1 MSYITENNAERPAT
15 RKQLWAIYCLSKK
28 DYRGQDLTRLDAS
41 VLIQRLK
48 AEKADKAANEAQSAP
63 KPKKTTLEK
72 EFIDY
77 MTDKMQGVINTA
89 KEALHIKSI
98 VEDDPTIF
106 TDEKKRQ
113 KYMFF
118 GFGCGITVIKYDK
131 RSKIAKQIEE
141 LGNKHRTT
149 TFLNM
154 FLKAFT
160 QKEIDYYKSVGFP
173 LSAMYYQDIRI
184 SGAYENAVA
193 SFMTHKGV
201 KNVRTQ
207 TFDD

>member
-1 MSYITENNAERPAT
+1 MSTYITENNAERPAT
-15 RKQLWAIYCLSKK
+15 RKQLWAIYCLSKV

-41 VLIQRLK
+41 NLIQRLK
-48 AEKADKAANEAQSAP
+48 GEKGTESTESAP
-63 KPKKTTLEK
+63 KAKKQTLEE
-72 EFIDY
+72 EFIAF
-77 MTDKMQGVINTA
+77 MTERMQNVIETA
-89 KEALHIKSI
+89 KKALQIQSV
-98 VEDDPTIF
+98 VEDDATIF

-113 KYMFF
+113 KYAFF
-118 GFGCGITVIKYDK
+118 GFGCGITIIRYDK
-131 RSKIAKQIEE
+131 RSKVAKQIEE
-141 LGNKHRTT
+141 LGSKHRRT
-149 TFLNM
+149 TFLTM

-160 QKEIDYYKSVGFP
+160 PKQIAYFDSVGFP
-173 LSAMYYQDIRI
+173 LSAMYYQDIKI

>member
-1 MSYITENNAERPAT
+1 MNYITENNAERPAT
-15 RKQLWAIYCLSKK
+15 RKQLWAIYCLSKV
-28 DYRGQDLTRLDAS
+28 DYRGKDLTRLDAS
-41 VLIQRLK
+41 NLIQRLQE
-48 AEKADKAANEAQSAP
+48 EKASKP
-63 KPKKTTLEK
+63 TKPKTTTLEQ
-72 EFIDY
+72 EFLDY

-89 KEALHIKSI
+89 KKALQIKSV

-113 KYMFF
+113 KYAFF
-118 GFGCGITVIKYDK
+118 GFGCGITIIKYDK
-131 RSKIAKQIEE
+131 RSKVAKQIEE

>member
-1 MSYITENNAERPAT
+1 MNYITENNAERPAT

-28 DYRGQDLTRLDAS
+28 DYRGQDLTMLDAS
-41 VLIQRLK
+41 VLIKRLQS
-48 AEKADKAANEAQSAP
+48 EKSANANVTP
-63 KPKKTTLEK
+63 NPKKKTLEG

-77 MTDKMQGVINTA
+77 MTDKMQSVISTA
-89 KEALHIKSI
+89 KKALQIKSV

-113 KYMFF
+113 KYAFF
-118 GFGCGITVIKYDK
+118 GFGCGITIIKYDK
-131 RSKIAKQIEE
+131 RSKVAKQIEE

-160 QKEIDYYKSVGFP
+160 QKEINYYESVGFP
-173 LSAMYYQDIRI
+173 LSAMYYQDIKI

>member
-1 MSYITENNAERPAT
+1 MSYITENNAEKLAT

-28 DYRGQDLTRLDAS
+28 DYRGQDLTMLDAS

-48 AEKADKAANEAQSAP
+48 AEKAANGTQNAAKPMKA
-63 KPKKTTLEK
+63 TLED
-72 EFIDY
+72 EFVSY

-89 KEALHIKSI
+89 RKALQIKSV
-98 VEDDPTIF
+98 VEDDPTVF
-106 TDEKKRQ
+106 TDARKRQ
-113 KYMFF
+113 RYAFF
-118 GFGCGITVIKYDK
+118 GFGCGITIIKYDK
-131 RSKIAKQIEE
+131 RSKVGRQIEE
-141 LGNKHRTT
+141 LGGKHRTT

-154 FLKAFT
+154 FLNAFT
-160 QKEIDYYKSVGFP
+160 QKEISYYKSVGFP
-173 LSAMYYQDIRI
+173 LSAMYCQDIRI

>member
-1 MSYITENNAERPAT
+1 MNYITENNAKRPAT
-15 RKQLWAIYCLSKK
+15 KKQLWAIYCMSKK
-28 DYRGQDLTRLDAS
+28 DYRDQNLTMLDAS

-48 AEKADKAANEAQSAP
+48 TEKTANNAQSTP
-63 KPKKTTLEK
+63 KPKKMTLEN
-72 EFIDY
+72 EFIDF
-77 MTDKMQGVINTA
+77 MTDKMQGIIGTA
-89 KEALHIKSI
+89 KKALQIKSV

-106 TDEKKRQ
+106 TDENKRKK
-113 KYMFF
+113 YAFF
-118 GFGCGITVIKYDK
+118 GFGCGITIIKYDK
-131 RSKIAKQIEE
+131 RSKVAKQIEE

-160 QKEIDYYKSVGFP
+160 QNEINYYDSVGFP

-193 SFMTHKGV
+193 SFMSHKGV

>member
-1 MSYITENNAERPAT
+1 MNYITENNAERPAT
-15 RKQLWAIYCLSKK
+15 KKQLWAIYCISKK
-28 DYRGQDLTRLDAS
+28 DYRDQNLTMLDAS

-48 AEKADKAANEAQSAP
+48 TEKTANNAQSTP
-63 KPKKTTLEK
+63 KPKKMTLEN
-72 EFIDY
+72 EFIDF
-77 MTDKMQGVINTA
+77 MTDKMQGVIDTA
-89 KEALHIKSI
+89 KKALQIKSV

-106 TDEKKRQ
+106 TDENKRKK
-113 KYMFF
+113 YAFF
-118 GFGCGITVIKYDK
+118 GFGCGITIIKYDK
-131 RSKIAKQIEE
+131 RSKVAKQIEE
-141 LGNKHRTT
+141 LGNKHRAT

-160 QKEIDYYKSVGFP
+160 QNEINYYDSVGFP

-184 SGAYENAVA
+184 SGEYENAVA
-193 SFMTHKGV
+193 SFMSHKGV

>member
-1 MSYITENNAERPAT
+1 MRDYISENNAERPAT
-15 RKQLWAIYCLSKK
+15 RKQLWAIYCLSKV
-28 DYRGQDLTRLDAS
+28 DYRGKDLTRLDAS

-48 AEKADKAANEAQSAP
+48 ADKNTESTQNAP
-63 KPKKTTLEK
+63 KAKKQTLEE
-72 EFIDY
+72 EFIAF
-77 MTDKMQGVINTA
+77 MTERMQNVIETA
-89 KEALHIKSI
+89 KKALQIKSV

-106 TDEKKRQ
+106 TDEKKRN
-113 KYMFF
+113 KYAFF
-118 GFGCGITVIKYDK
+118 GFGCGITIIKYDK
-131 RSKIAKQIEE
+131 RSKVAKQIEE
-141 LGNKHRTT
+141 LGGKHRTT

-160 QKEIDYYKSVGFP
+160 PKQIAYYESVGFP

>member
-1 MSYITENNAERPAT
+1 MRHYISENNAEKLAT
-15 RKQLWAIYCLSKK
+15 RKQLWAIFCLSKV
-28 DYRGQDLTRLDAS
+28 DYRGKDLTRLDAS
-41 VLIQRLK
+41 NLIQRLK
-48 AEKADKAANEAQSAP
+48 AEKAANNAQNAP
-63 KPKKTTLEK
+63 KPRKTTLEK

-89 KEALHIKSI
+89 KEALQIKSVI
-98 VEDDPTIF
+98 ETDPMF
-106 TDEKKRQ
+106 TDKKNM
-113 KYMFF
+113 KSYAFF
-118 GFGCGITVIKYDK
+118 GFGCGITVIDFDK
-131 RSKIAKQIEE
+131 RSKVGKEINE
-141 LGNKHRTT
+141 LGSKHRMT

-160 QKEIDYYKSVGFP
+160 QKEINYYKSVGCP
-173 LSAMYYQDIRI
+173 LTAIYCQDIRI

-201 KNVRTQ
+201 KNVRTR

>member
-1 MSYITENNAERPAT
+1 MRNYISENNAEKLAT

-48 AEKADKAANEAQSAP
+48 AEKSANAAQSAP
-63 KPKKTTLEK
+63 KPRKTSLEK

-89 KEALHIKSI
+89 KDALQIKSV

-113 KYMFF
+113 RYAFF
-118 GFGCGITVIKYDK
+118 GFGCGITIIKYDK
-131 RSKIAKQIEE
+131 RSKVAKQIEE

-149 TFLNM
+149 TFLKM

-160 QKEIDYYKSVGFP
+160 QKEINYFDSVGCP
-173 LSAMYYQDIRI
+173 LSAIYYQDIRI
-184 SGAYENAVA
+184 SAAYEHAVA

-201 KNVRTQ
+201 RNVRTQ

>member
-1 MSYITENNAERPAT
+1 M
-15 RKQLWAIYCLSKK
+15 SKK
-28 DYRGQDLTRLDAS
+28 DYRGQNLTMLDAS

-48 AEKADKAANEAQSAP
+48 TEKTANNAQSTP
-63 KPKKTTLEK
+63 KPKKMTLEN
-72 EFIDY
+72 EFIDF
-77 MTDKMQGVINTA
+77 MTDKMQGVIDTA
-89 KEALHIKSI
+89 KKALQIKSV

-106 TDEKKRQ
+106 TDKNKRQ
-113 KYMFF
+113 KYAFF
-118 GFGCGITVIKYDK
+118 GFGCGITIIKYDK
-131 RSKIAKQIEE
+131 RSKVAKQIEE

-160 QKEIDYYKSVGFP
+160 QNEINYYDSVGFP

-193 SFMTHKGV
+193 SFMSHKGV